1 MKIVLSV
8 WSLRK
13 WDCERPI
20 NQLKLAPG
28 GQMKDLAHELRTA
41 CNEAK
46 KGDTVVT
53 IHLFGIEHADALK
66 GLDLKALAA
75 RAGISETY
83 GTELRKAVRLA
94 DYVRIIGK
102 P

>member
-1 MKIVLSV
+1 M
-8 WSLRK
+8 
-13 WDCERPI
+13 
-20 NQLKLAPG
+20 Q
-28 GQMKDLAHELRTA
+28 DLADQLRVA
-41 CNEAK
+41 CQSAK

-53 IHLFGIEHADALK
+53 IHLFGIEHAAALK

-83 GTELRKAVRLA
+83 GTELRKGVRLA
-94 DYVRIIGK
+94 DYVTISGK

>member
-1 MKIVLSV
+1 MKDIVEG
-8 WSLRK
+8 LRAA
-13 WDCERPI
+13 CER
-20 NQLKLAPG
+20 
-28 GQMKDLAHELRTA
+28 
-41 CNEAK
+41 AK

-53 IHLFGIEHADALK
+53 IHLFGIEHAERLK

-83 GTELRKAVRLA
+83 ATELRKGVRLA
-94 DYVRIIGK
+94 DYVKITSK